1 MVWARD
7 GGRQFSVSFRPA
19 WSVSGFQDGQS
30 YIVRPCLSGPGV
42 CGGGVGWRGWRGGS
56 LVKMERWLTS

>member
-30 YIVRPCLSGPGV
+30 YIVRPCLSG
-42 CGGGVGWRGWRGGS
+42 GGVGRRGWRGGS